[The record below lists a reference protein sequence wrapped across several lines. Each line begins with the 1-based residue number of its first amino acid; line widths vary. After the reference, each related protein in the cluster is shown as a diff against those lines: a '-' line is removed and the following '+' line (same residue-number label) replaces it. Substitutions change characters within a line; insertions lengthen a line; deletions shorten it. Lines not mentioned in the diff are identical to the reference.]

1 MKINLLLEY
10 RVKEGN
16 VASLAFIRLIT
27 IGITFIIVSMRR
39 KQKYWNLVV
48 PVSKSF
54 ELNNSTERKM
64 LKKHD
69 IPLDRAYERAAWR
82 KIARTAF
89 RKGNRNGSRA
99 WKEKERE
106 RRRRRVD
113 GARRDWKGK
122 ERGEDERGRLSGSGA
137 LIHFILCAVKR
148 RSIKV
153 EKSERDSTRVAEWRE
168 LLWSRGEALWVVVT
182 RRDERE

>member
-89 RKGNRNGSRA
+89 GKGNRNGSRA
-99 WKEKERE
+99 WKRGRERE
-106 RRRRRVD
+106 S
-113 GARRDWKGK
+113 
-122 ERGEDERGRLSGSGA
+122 ERGGGGEWMERGGIG
-137 LIHFILCAVKR
+137 KGR
-148 RSIKV
+148 REARTKGGGFPV
-153 EKSERDSTRVAEWRE
+153 PER
-168 LLWSRGEALWVVVT
+168 
-182 RRDERE
+182 